1 MTEVGAGEAM
11 VEEGMETVAAE
22 MGLEAV
28 AEMERVGLEVAAPG
42 ASLDCLVELELEVE
56 LEVEGSHDLSRT

>member
-1 MTEVGAGEAM
+1 MDAGEAM
-11 VEEGMETVAAE
+11 VEEVMETVAAE
-22 MGLEAV
+22 MGSEAV
-28 AEMERVGLEVAAPG
+28 AEMERVGLEAAAPG